1 MGHPNTNDNDLALT
15 SSRQDIPTDVMQWKP
30 VDTNPTKKLN
40 QCLHFLTSC
49 REMGH
54 PNTNDDD
61 LAPLLR
67 DKLMPL
73 RMWWLKSMPGAMKQ
87 MRNALEHKKLGAP
100 GGP

>member
-1 MGHPNTNDNDLALT
+1 MGHPN
-15 SSRQDIPTDVMQWKP
+15 S
-30 VDTNPTKKLN
+30 
-40 QCLHFLTSC
+40 
-49 REMGH
+49 
-54 PNTNDDD
+54 NDDD

-100 GGP
+100 GAWCGFVSSRARAVLTAEAEMLL

>member
-1 MGHPNTNDNDLALT
+1 MG
-15 SSRQDIPTDVMQWKP
+15 Q
-30 VDTNPTKKLN
+30 
-40 QCLHFLTSC
+40 
-49 REMGH
+49 

-100 GGP
+100 GGYLSPVRCSVAQGCAEANKQDEAAS